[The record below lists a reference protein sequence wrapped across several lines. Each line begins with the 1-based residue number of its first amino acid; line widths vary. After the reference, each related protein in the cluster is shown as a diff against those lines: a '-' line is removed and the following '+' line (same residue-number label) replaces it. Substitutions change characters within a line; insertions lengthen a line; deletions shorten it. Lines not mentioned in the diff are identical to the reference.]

1 MLKEIATGL
10 IKGNEILQGPP
21 GTGKTTLAGDLKDSL
36 KQKCAELQI
45 NHFPHIW
52 SDINS
57 DALQTLAMA
66 ECLFAGL
73 APCLR
78 ADYAPVCLEY
88 CRTLEIQLN
97 STIFTH
103 FKNSV
108 NISNLTNRNW
118 NYEKLTNNR
127 ELTLGECIFMLE
139 KCTAP
144 HHATTELY
152 NFIKSNVKNY
162 HNLFALCTDSLKQIK
177 VSVRRK
183 AAHTTLMSYDE
194 LLEARQ
200 KVLGIGN
207 VNVMYT
213 LLDKR

>member
-1 MLKEIATGL
+1 
-10 IKGNEILQGPP
+10 
-21 GTGKTTLAGDLKDSL
+21 
-36 KQKCAELQI
+36 
-45 NHFPHIW
+45 
-52 SDINS
+52 
-57 DALQTLAMA
+57 MA

-73 APCLR
+73 APCSS

-88 CRTLEIQLN
+88 CRALEIQLN
-97 STIFTH
+97 STIFTP
-103 FKNSV
+103 FKNSIDIV
-108 NISNLTNRNW
+108 NLAKKNR

-127 ELTLGECIFMLE
+127 ELTLGECIYVLE
-139 KCTAP
+139 KCNAT
-144 HHATTELY
+144 HYATTELY
-152 NFIKSNVKNY
+152 YFIKTNIKY
-162 HNLFALCTDSLKQIK
+162 YQKLFASCTDSLKQINI
-177 VSVRRK
+177 SVRRK